1 MPKQPRWGDVV
12 KIGSAVWVDM
22 LETELAE
29 AQRMD
34 ESLMT
39 PERRRIHH
47 DRLAHLAHLLQAH
60 EHVRPRAAR
69 PEQVE

>member
-22 LETELAE
+22 LEAELAE
-29 AQRMD
+29 LQSMD
-34 ESLMT
+34 ESQMT
-39 PERRRIHH
+39 PQRRRMHH
-47 DRLAHLAHLLQAH
+47 DRLAHLGNLLQAH
-60 EHVRPRAAR
+60 EHARPRAAR